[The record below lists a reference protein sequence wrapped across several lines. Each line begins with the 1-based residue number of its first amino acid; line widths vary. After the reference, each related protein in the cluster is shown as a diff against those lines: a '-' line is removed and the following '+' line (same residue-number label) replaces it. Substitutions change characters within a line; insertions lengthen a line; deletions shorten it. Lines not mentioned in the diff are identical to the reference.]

1 MPYSVLVYSPPPP
14 TPHPSTPNGGI
25 KKKLKLK

>member
-1 MPYSVLVYSPPPP
+1 MPYSVLAYSPPPLP

-25 KKKLKLK
+25 KKKT